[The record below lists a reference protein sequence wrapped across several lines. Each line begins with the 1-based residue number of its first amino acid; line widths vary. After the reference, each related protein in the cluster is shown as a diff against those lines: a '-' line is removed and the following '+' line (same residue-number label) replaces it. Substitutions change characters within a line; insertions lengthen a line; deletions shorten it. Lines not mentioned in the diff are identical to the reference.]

1 MSLLRT
7 MKYGAKMTHVR
18 VGIYDKERHH
28 YHALEQIVARNLK
41 RLGLQFKGTL
51 HLYV

>member
-7 MKYGAKMTHVR
+7 MKYGAKMTHFR

-28 YHALEQIVARNLK
+28 YHALEQIVARNLYSTFI
-41 RLGLQFKGTL
+41 RLKTVL
-51 HLYV
+51 